1 MTSNPSR
8 PTKSYT
14 PPKARPTPSK
24 AQAEHEDRRLSARQV
39 NLQWAAVI
47 IVGLV
52 IFGLVLVFGSGT
64 GGNLN
69 QVPVGG
75 HG

>member
-1 MTSNPSR
+1 MTSKPSPR
-8 PTKSYT
+8 QKSYT
-14 PPKARPTPSK
+14 PPKSQPTRSRAELDREAR
-24 AQAEHEDRRLSARQV
+24 ARAARQV

-52 IFGLVLVFGSGT
+52 IVGLVFVFGSGT
-64 GGNLN
+64 GGNLDN
-69 QVPVGG
+69 VRIGG